1 MDEVLFTRFKQVED
15 YARKY
20 YEKHHSY
27 LDFRTITQHLYQQGK
42 LTNTPIVFRRSP
54 KTLSDSEFCNHAL
67 EQVIDASRVL
77 TNNKTH
83 DVYESFGLFFEKD
96 IYTMLTLPFIY
107 MENHIHDYYEILYV
121 YQGSCTYFFQDI
133 SFPLH
138 KGQFLIL
145 SPNTVHHIEMD
156 KDGFGLTIN
165 IRKSTFQDNLSNTP
179 E

>member
-83 DVYESFGLFFEKD
+83 DVYESFGLFF
-96 IYTMLTLPFIY
+96 
-107 MENHIHDYYEILYV
+107 V
-121 YQGSCTYFFQDI
+121 
-133 SFPLH
+133 
-138 KGQFLIL
+138 
-145 SPNTVHHIEMD
+145 
-156 KDGFGLTIN
+156 
-165 IRKSTFQDNLSNTP
+165 
-179 E
+179 